1 MDLLVF
7 NTTLKNVV
15 KTLAQPLTC
24 LCKSYNHFVMIINT
38 LIFFVITF

>member
-24 LCKSYNHFVMIINT
+24 LCKSYNHFYDYKHIDI
-38 LIFFVITF
+38 LLF